1 MPDEKVFAVY
11 IMSNF
16 KRGVLYVGVTSNLIN
31 RASEHRDGRFD
42 GFTKRY
48 QLKRLVWYRHFGD
61 ALDAIEFEKKLKRWR
76 RAWKF
81 RLIEEMNPEWDDL
94 LPELMG
100 HDIIGPL
107 SHLQGR

>member
-11 IMSNF
+11 IMTNI
-16 KRGVLYVGVTSNLIN
+16 RHGVLYVGVTSNLIN
-31 RASEHRDGRFD
+31 RAVEHRDGAVD

-48 QLKRLVWYRHFGD
+48 QLRRLVWYRLYGD
-61 ALDAIEFEKKLKRWR
+61 ARDAIDFEKQLKRWR
-76 RAWKF
+76 RDWKI
-81 RLIEEMNPEWDDL
+81 RLIEEMNPEWEDL

-100 HDIIGPL
+100 LDVIGPL